1 MNRNI
6 IAKEVLKIA
15 KELVASSNMDSFPL
29 KSRLR
34 KVTIDFDVDNP
45 LYTEDM
51 DWASEKI
58 SDTLVFSDKTK
69 FVYNMTIYVFGFAGD
84 QTKQG
89 IFIAFDYDTRGWKHK
104 ETRYYGSVKKAFGTG
119 SNSIFGYFDVDEA
132 ELKEA
137 YKDLS
142 DEDIK
147 KIVSNG
153 GELYKKVE
161 SSAMRLSKTI
171 GR

>member
-69 FVYNMTIYVFGFAGD
+69 FKTA
-84 QTKQG
+84 
-89 IFIAFDYDTRGWKHK
+89 
-104 ETRYYGSVKKAFGTG
+104 
-119 SNSIFGYFDVDEA
+119 
-132 ELKEA
+132 
-137 YKDLS
+137 
-142 DEDIK
+142 
-147 KIVSNG
+147 
-153 GELYKKVE
+153 KVNQ
-161 SSAMRLSKTI
+161 
-171 GR
+171 